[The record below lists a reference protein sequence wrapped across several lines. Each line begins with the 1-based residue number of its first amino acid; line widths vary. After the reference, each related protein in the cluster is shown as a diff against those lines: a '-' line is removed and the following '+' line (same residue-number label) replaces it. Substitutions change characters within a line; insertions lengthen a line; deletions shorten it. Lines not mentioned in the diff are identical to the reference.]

1 MLRQTRRSLLAA
13 AAAAVL
19 GIATAPAEAQ
29 DPMFES
35 IHFLVPGGAG
45 GGWDTTARTTGRVLT
60 EVGLLGNASYENMSG
75 AGGGRAI
82 GYMIET
88 AERQTETLMVNSTPI
103 IARSITE
110 VFPYSFRDLTPI
122 ASIIADFAV
131 IAVAADS
138 EVQSFDDLVAQFEED
153 PQSVKI
159 AGGSVRGDLD
169 HLAGA
174 RAFQAAGGDPTE
186 VAYVPYDAG
195 GAALAGLLSGET
207 TAISTGLGE
216 VVGAHND
223 GQVRI
228 LAVASE
234 ERIDAIPDIPTFK
247 ELGYD
252 FTFANWRGFFGS
264 PAIDDE
270 TADRYAEMLARMQET
285 EAWDEARQRRA
296 WVNLYQPRDE
306 FVSFLETQE
315 EEIRSLMTELGF
327 L

>member
-1 MLRQTRRSLLAA
+1 MIRYTRRSLLAA
-13 AAAAVL
+13 AAVTALGLAASP
-19 GIATAPAEAQ
+19 GQAQ
-29 DPMFES
+29 DQMFES

-45 GGWDTTARTTGRVLT
+45 GGWDTTARATGRVLT

-88 AERQTETLMVNSTPI
+88 AERQTDTLMVNSTPI

-122 ASIIADFAV
+122 ASIIADFGV

-138 EVQSFDDLVAQFEED
+138 EHQSFEDLVAAFEED

-169 HLAGA
+169 HLAAA

-186 VAYVPYDAG
+186 VVYVPYDAG

-216 VVGAHND
+216 VVGAHD
-223 GQVRI
+223 EGQVRI
-228 LAVASE
+228 LAVASQ
-234 ERIDAIPDIPTFK
+234 ERIDAIPDVPTFK
-247 ELGYD
+247 EIGYD

-264 PAIDDE
+264 PAIDDK
-270 TADRYAEMLARMQET
+270 TADRYATMLERMQDT
-285 EAWDEARQRRA
+285 DAWQEAKQRRA
-296 WVNLYQPRDE
+296 WVNLYQPREE
-306 FVSFLETQE
+306 FVAFLETQE
-315 EEIRSLMTELGF
+315 EEIRALMQELGF